1 MRDWIAKQLV
11 SAMRITRLSIM
22 IATGACAMMVA
33 GIFCESAPWL
43 ARESIFEFTAREPKD
58 RNAAD
63 APQNGGPAAQP
74 GNLGATFDH
83 ESNWR

>member
-1 MRDWIAKQLV
+1 MK
-11 SAMRITRLSIM
+11 ITHLSIL
-22 IATGACAMMVA
+22 IATGLCAMVVV
-33 GIFCESAPWL
+33 GILGSVAPWL